1 MNDRQIC
8 SESRSD
14 MSLLK
19 GVANGSEEDFMML
32 MERHMELVSR
42 TSFRI
47 LCDRED
53 SEAVTV
59 RVFVSMYRDVMDYD
73 DRFSLEEWLL
83 RRTCVYSRLR
93 IFRRRLLRIFGV
105 RTDVFVKASP
115 KVENEDD
122 FVTKQAWE
130 LYCRAASHMT
140 PLQRVVYALCE
151 LEDMLREDVSRLLGL
166 TRFRVGVALQRS
178 VEKVNSELR
187 HFDKEDDYG
196 RYVGFLKKVAES
208 LTDKEKLTKRIM
220 QQRLM

>member
-19 GVANGSEEDFMML
+19 GVANGSEEDFMTL
-32 MERHMELVSR
+32 MGRHMELVSR